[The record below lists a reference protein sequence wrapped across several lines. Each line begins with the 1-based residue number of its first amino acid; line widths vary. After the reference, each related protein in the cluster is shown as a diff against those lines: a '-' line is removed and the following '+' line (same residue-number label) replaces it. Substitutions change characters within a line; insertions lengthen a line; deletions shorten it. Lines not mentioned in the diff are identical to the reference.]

1 MLYHTNRSQKEF
13 SMSGEEK
20 LMFDV
25 LYSKYK
31 KLLLS
36 KKECAFEVNRSCSS
50 LDRDRKNA
58 IGMQYIKERNG
69 NVYYPITEIVK
80 FIFSSQIKTL

>member
-1 MLYHTNRSQKEF
+1 MTA
-13 SMSGEEK
+13 EEK
-20 LMFDV
+20 LMFDA

-36 KKECAFEVNRSCSS
+36 KKECALEINRSCSS

-58 IGMQYIKERNG
+58 VGLEYIKNSNG
-69 NVYYPITEIVK
+69 NVYYPLTEIVK
-80 FIFSSQIKTL
+80 YIYSSKIKTI

>member
-1 MLYHTNRSQKEF
+1 MTT
-13 SMSGEEK
+13 EEK
-20 LMFDV
+20 VMFDA

-36 KKECAFEVNRSCSS
+36 KKECAYEINRSCSS

-58 IGMQYIKERNG
+58 IGLQYIKKRNG
-69 NVYYPITEIVK
+69 NVYYPLTEIVK
-80 FIFSSQIKTL
+80 YIFNSQIKTV